1 MFFTKNNEMRM
12 ICTPDFSVKYSS
24 LVPYRIVLPFIS
36 ASFHSD
42 LHAVIEDNDLII
54 LGKND
59 EQLFKKKL
67 STFSRGLAIDLQEN
81 IIVCLMKD
89 KLMQIK
95 YRGGEITRYIEL
107 PDIKESYNVVLH
119 PTGEKVLILDYCKIF
134 CVYRVL

>member
-59 EQLFKKKL
+59 EQLFEKKL

-81 IIVCLMKD
+81 ISL
-89 KLMQIK
+89 
-95 YRGGEITRYIEL
+95 
-107 PDIKESYNVVLH
+107 
-119 PTGEKVLILDYCKIF
+119 LDE
-134 CVYRVL
+134 R